1 MDVSENLAP
10 KFHSEVKAM
19 SLTPLPPPPRKVCL
33 WLIFFALLAT
43 NGPLPAEL
51 KFKIFQNT
59 KNLTK
64 LKGGGGTHNVG
75 ASWETFMNS
84 RKMEHPKKHASVAT
98 TPDKTVETL
107 SSIL

>member
-1 MDVSENLAP
+1 
-10 KFHSEVKAM
+10 M
-19 SLTPLPPPPRKVCL
+19 SLTPLAPPPRKVHL